1 MIFKTKIFLLSFVAV
16 LGSALIGLMLS
27 NSSHAANPEPVV
39 VQVAFVAP
47 IQINE
52 TNPLEFGT
60 IDVAFAAGNT
70 IAIATDDTPTEV
82 PPGRILGGTQRS
94 AKLDVIVTPGRPIN
108 ILVTPGAPGT
118 GYTIGS
124 WTCDYDVAGP
134 AACATPGLSATSVSG
149 AGSVVRVG
157 ATILGNGL
165 AVIGDHDSSFT
176 LTVAYE

>member
-1 MIFKTKIFLLSFVAV
+1 MFKTKIFLMSVVAI

-27 NSSHAANPEPVV
+27 NRTDAANPEPVV

-47 IQINE
+47 ILITE

-82 PPGRILGGTQRS
+82 PVGRILGGTQAS
-94 AKLDVIVTPGRPIN
+94 AKLGVTVTPFRPIN
-108 ILVTPGAPGT
+108 ILVTPGAPGI

-124 WTCDYDVAGP
+124 WTCDYDITGP
-134 AACATPGLSATSVSG
+134 AACVAPGLLATSVAG
-149 AGSVVRVG
+149 PGSVVRVG
-157 ATILGNGL
+157 ATITGNGF
-165 AVIGDHDSSFT
+165 AVVGDQNSSFT
-176 LTVAYE
+176 LTVSYE